1 MGDVLDHLGD
11 ALVKHHPHVLLVTF
25 TNQSAVADSDLQ
37 NICCH
42 LKVAL
47 DDVEKGRSRIF
58 LEHVRQVFAIM
69 ILTEIEDD
77 VECFDSDPVLLR
89 ES

>member
-1 MGDVLDHLGD
+1 MRDVLDHLGD
-11 ALVKHHPHVLLVTF
+11 ALVKHHPHILLITF
-25 TNQSAVADSDLQ
+25 TNQSTVAYSDPQ
-37 NICCH
+37 HISCH
-42 LKVAL
+42 FEVVL
-47 DDVEKGRSRIF
+47 DDVEKCRSRIF
-58 LEHVRQVFAIM
+58 LEHVRQIFAVM